1 MTHPPMQQQDAP
13 RTRPLKVIPRREV
26 LKVTGLDRDDLYH
39 RVRRGYFPEPVDV
52 GVGRDLWLEFE
63 VLEWKRKFCR

>member
-1 MTHPPMQQQDAP
+1 MTRAEILHDAVSSS
-13 RTRPLKVIPRREV
+13 RVLKVIPRRDV
-26 LKVTGLDRDDLYH
+26 LRLTGLDRDDLYL

-63 VLEWKRKFCR
+63 VLEWKRKYRK